1 MKNILLNAVM
11 VFCSLLSFSQQ
22 WTWKSVNNQGM
33 GYVTGMVIHPDTKNA
48 PDLIYVRTD
57 VGGAYRFDPLN
68 QKWIQL
74 MDFASSSQM
83 GYLQVESMAIDPK
96 NPDVV
101 YASVDGSNGGGGD
114 ILKSTDKGSTW
125 QSTGMVVNKIYIAGN
140 DPWRGSSGERLM
152 VDPNNSD
159 ILYYASRKNGLWKK
173 EGIANW
179 TKVGGSLPV
188 APVNPGYTFVLF
200 DLNSSDGQKS
210 KTIFTGCSGSGIWKS
225 DDAGATWTNIDG
237 GTNSLR
243 ANLSSDSTLYV
254 SFGGNEQDYQGPG
267 KVAKYKK
274 GTWTTITPPSGTNV
288 SYSGI
293 CTDPTN
299 PNIVAVTTHQRAMYY
314 STNKGSSW
322 IKINPKFSYY
332 PSYYNAGENS
342 FNWGTAALIIDPNNT
357 KRLWSTNGYG
367 VIKTDNFTL
376 ATSSWTAVMNNLEE
390 LCTLAICTPPLEG
403 GADLFTVGMD
413 MVGMRNASRDI
424 LPTKKIAVF
433 PYVAMGVSMEYC
445 QTKPNHIVFLGLDET
460 NANAYQGYS
469 KDNGLTWTT
478 FNTSPGKGG
487 KLVVSSTNENN
498 WVWTPDGATTPP
510 QYTLDAAKTWT
521 PCKGITGPSHQS
533 TWGQMNYLA
542 ADKVNGNR
550 FYYTDNGKL
559 YYSIDGGANWS
570 LGYAGLPGWPQKM
583 FLKAHPYREGEL
595 WYTAMPNGTD
605 SKTKVYVSKD
615 GGKKFTILTNI
626 VFANNVAFGKGD
638 NNSIP
643 FVYLSGKV
651 DPTGPEGIF
660 KSEDEG
666 KTWKLISDPKEL
678 QIAIVLEADMRN
690 KNLVYTGRGTC
701 RGVTYGRA
709 VGSVG
714 LNQFKKSDKSLKVF
728 PNPTSGE
735 ITIQSDDKISN
746 ASIFDLAGKIH
757 KQIRINNFQ
766 ATISVSD
773 LVQGC
778 YLVRAE
784 TSAGLK
790 VVEIMKN

>member
-1 MKNILLNAVM
+1 MKQAYFLS
-11 VFCSLLSFSQQ
+11 FFLLSVLFPSAQP

-33 GYVTGMVIHPDTKNA
+33 GYVTGMVIHPDIKNA

-74 MDFASSSQM
+74 MDFASSAQI
-83 GYLQVESMAIDPK
+83 GYYQVESMAIDPK

-173 EGIANW
+173 EGSTVW
-179 TKVGGSLPV
+179 TKVAGGLQ
-188 APVNPGYTFVLF
+188 ATTTNPGFTFVVF
-200 DLNSSDGQKS
+200 DPNSSDGQKS

-225 DDAGATWTNIDG
+225 DDSGTAWTNIDG

-243 ANLSSDSTLYV
+243 ANLSSDSTIYV

-267 KVAKYKK
+267 KLAKYKN
-274 GTWTTITPPSGTNV
+274 GNWTNITPPSGTNV

-293 CTDPTN
+293 CTDPAN

-367 VIKTDNFTL
+367 VIKTDNYTL
-376 ATSSWTAVMNNLEE
+376 ATSSWTVVMNNLEE
-390 LCTLAICTPPLEG
+390 LCTLAISTPPLEG
-403 GADLFTVGMD
+403 GADLFTIGMD
-413 MVGMRNASRDI
+413 MVGMRNANRDI
-424 LPTKKIAVF
+424 VPTKKIAVF

-445 QTKPNHIVFLGLDET
+445 QTKPNHIVFLGLDAT
-460 NANAYQGYS
+460 NSDSYSGYS
-469 KDNGLTWTT
+469 ADNGLTWNK
-478 FNTSPGKGG
+478 FNISPGKGG
-487 KLVVSSTNENN
+487 KLVISATNENN
-498 WVWTPDGATTPP
+498 WVWTPDGTITPP
-510 QYTLDAAKTWT
+510 QYTIDAGKSWT
-521 PCKGITGPSHQS
+521 TCIGIKGPSHQS
-533 TWGQMNYLA
+533 TWAPMNWLA
-542 ADKVNGNR
+542 ADKVNGNK

-559 YYSIDGGANWS
+559 YYSEDGGANWKAGHS
-570 LGYAGLPGWPQKM
+570 GLPGWPHKM
-583 FLKAHPYREGEL
+583 FLKPHPYHDGEI
-595 WYTAMPNGTD
+595 WYAAMPNGND
-605 SKTKVYVSKD
+605 PKTKIYVSKD

-626 VFANNVAFGKGD
+626 VFANNIAFGKGD
-638 NNSIP
+638 NDSIP
-643 FVYLSGKV
+643 FVYMAGKV
-651 DPTGPEGIF
+651 EANGPEGIF

-666 KTWKLISDPKEL
+666 KTWKLITDPTKI
-678 QIAIVLEADMRN
+678 QASVVIEADMRY
-690 KNLVYTGRGTC
+690 KNLVYSNGGAC
-701 RGVTYGRA
+701 RGITYGMA
-709 VGSVG
+709 DGSVG
-714 LNQFKKSDKSLKVF
+714 QNQFRKLDKSLKVF
-728 PNPTSGE
+728 PNPATDN
-735 ITIQSDDKISN
+735 ITIQSNERISKLR
-746 ASIFDLAGKIH
+746 IFDMMGRTIKEI
-757 KQIRINNFQ
+757 IPNSNF
-766 ATISVSD
+766 ATITIND
-773 LVQGC
+773 LQSGC
-778 YLVRAE
+778 YLIQAE
-784 TSAGLK
+784 TSQGRQVA
-790 VVEIMKN
+790 VIAKN